1 MHASIVGIAA
11 SHDIDRSDGSANA
24 TIVLSVDLG
33 PT

>member
-1 MHASIVGIAA
+1 MFAIIGIAA
-11 SHDIDRSDGSANA
+11 SHDIDRSDGSGNV